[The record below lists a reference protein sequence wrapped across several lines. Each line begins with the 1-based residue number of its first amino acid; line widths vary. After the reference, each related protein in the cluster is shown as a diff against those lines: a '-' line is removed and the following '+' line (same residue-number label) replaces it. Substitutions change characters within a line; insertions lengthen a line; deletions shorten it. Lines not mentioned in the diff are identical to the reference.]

1 MIALSR
7 QLAYISAI
15 NKTRVLIMPVTA
27 QFNTER
33 RQQASRLIT
42 ELQTERRELWSLYC
56 HVADLKPFSAKKQV
70 KSKLTE
76 FSQILVDYISL
87 GHFGVYER
95 ILAGNER
102 RTQVLSVAQEIYP
115 EFSATTEAAISFNDK
130 YEKIDEKTSFA
141 DLEDELSDLGEKLAK
156 RIDLED
162 KLCALLK
169 K

>member
-1 MIALSR
+1 
-7 QLAYISAI
+7 
-15 NKTRVLIMPVTA
+15 MPVTA
-27 QFNTER
+27 QFTTER
-33 RQQASRLIT
+33 RQQASQLIA
-42 ELQTERRELWSLYC
+42 ELQNERQELWSLYF
-56 HVADLKPFSAKKQV
+56 HVAELKPFSAKKQV
-70 KSKLTE
+70 KNKLTE

-102 RTQVLSVAQEIYP
+102 RSRVLSAAQEIYP

-130 YEKIDEKTSFA
+130 YEKIDEITAF
-141 DLEDELSDLGEKLAK
+141 DNLEQELSALGENLAK

-162 KLCALLK
+162 QLCALLK